1 MEEFLQKKK
10 TKKPQV
16 VRTSKDEKP
25 DKSIQCF
32 SMYGKIHEAG
42 LIEII
47 PLFILVRLFPP
58 PPTIMNSLMV
68 YSLGWPAVTDGC
80 DILC

>member
-10 TKKPQV
+10 KKTQV
-16 VRTSKDEKP
+16 VGTSKNEKP

-32 SMYGKIHEAG
+32 SMYEKIHESG

-47 PLFILVRLFPP
+47 PLFIFVCLFFFPP
-58 PPTIMNSLMV
+58 IMNSLMA

-80 DILC
+80 NILC